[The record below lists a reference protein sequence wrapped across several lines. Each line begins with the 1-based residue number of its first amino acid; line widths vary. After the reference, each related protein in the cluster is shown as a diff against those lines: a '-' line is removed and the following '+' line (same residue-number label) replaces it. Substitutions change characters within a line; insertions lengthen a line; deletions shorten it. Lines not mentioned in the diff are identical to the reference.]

1 MIKTANGNDSGNWST
16 SSRSSLYISI
26 VTTNLRCFWQAGHY
40 IHKVTKDVRS
50 CVSLSDQDFS
60 IENSE
65 NLEIFMCDI
74 NLKIFRYMR
83 AEC

>member
-1 MIKTANGNDSGNWST
+1 METIPETGRHRRGRRFT
-16 SSRSSLYISI
+16 SVLSQLIYDALCKCIA
-26 VTTNLRCFWQAGHY
+26 CHY
-40 IHKVTKDVRS
+40 IHKVIKDVRS

-65 NLEIFMCDI
+65 NLEIFICDI